1 MKKILAILLAV
12 CLTLSLSVVA
22 FASEVS
28 PSPEPET
35 PSTPDISNPEIGKL
49 VSSATAANGS
59 RVDASVT
66 VLPSAD
72 PIAAELKDNTPVA
85 VYAIDIRSAVDDGVN
100 VTFDVYAPGA
110 SENDIVLVRDEWD
123 VLEGANL
130 KVNGNRATFT
140 VPAGTV
146 KQWKYFAIVK
156 DFNTVEV
163 EDPKQDTGNVTDD
176 PADGDEMNAGDQ
188 TEDPKEEDNTPAPSE
203 SENPPTGVVL
213 AVIPMIVAA
222 AAIVI
227 SKKR

>member
-22 FASEVS
+22 FAADKSPDTSVGSVVDPSDMEAQKTTYFATDAEGRPINSHIDFITAGPEYNEVV
-28 PSPEPET
+28 
-35 PSTPDISNPEIGKL
+35 GYQ
-49 VSSATAANGS
+49 VVG
-59 RVDASVT
+59 
-66 VLPSAD
+66 
-72 PIAAELKDNTPVA
+72 
-85 VYAIDIRSAVDDGVN
+85 VYAITLYSSRDDDTLI
-100 VTFDVYAPGA
+100 TFDVFAPDA

-203 SENPPTGVVL
+203 SDNPPTGVVL
-213 AVIPMIVAA
+213 AVVPMIVAA